1 MRSETHGYRKA
12 WHPGQR
18 PQHARS
24 TRTSEARAEVRVER
38 HGFSNQRG
46 HKQGVEPT
54 EHLEYRSRSVTALR
68 CRTGVV
74 RGRQCEVTPQALLLA
89 RVDQLLQPFASD
101 ELPMDRRDLAAQY
114 RAGDVGVRV
123 VRPSRGGDL
132 HAGPPQHA
140 QRLLKSLLG
149 FRSVGRS
156 LVVEWEHPKPK
167 TVSPYAA
174 LKYEFVVGRGSVVWI
189 MTGDRLQDPAAILGA
204 VRQRSDLV
212 HAPGEFHRAGAA
224 NPPRDRPQS
233 RDPAV
238 AGGGHDT
245 PPRLGTQGKRRQ
257 PGRHG
262 TR

>member
-46 HKQGVEPT
+46 HKQGVEPA
-54 EHLEYRSRSVTALR
+54 EHLEYRSRSVNALR

-89 RVDQLLQPFASD
+89 RVDQLLQPFTSD
-101 ELPMDRRDLAAQY
+101 ELLMDRRDLAAQY
-114 RAGDVGVRV
+114 RTGDVGVRV

-132 HAGPPQHA
+132 HAGAPQHA
-140 QRLLKSLLG
+140 QRLLETLRCL
-149 FRSVGRS
+149 RSARRS
-156 LVVEWEHPKPK
+156 PVVEWEHPQPE
-167 TVSPYAA
+167 TVSPYTA
-174 LKYEFVVGRGSVVWI
+174 LKYEFVAGRGSVVWI
-189 MTGDRLQDPAAILGA
+189 MTGDGLQAPAAILHA
-204 VRQRSDLV
+204 VRQGSDLV
-212 HAPGEFHRAGAA
+212 HAPGQFQRAGAA
-224 NPPRDRPQS
+224 DRSQGRPQS
-233 RDPAV
+233 RDPAI
-238 AGGGHDT
+238 AGGGHDAS
-245 PPRLGTQGKRRQ
+245 PCLGTQGKRRQ

-262 TR
+262 TG